1 MDSER
6 THGTWNFSLSNEL
19 GRLAQGINSIKGN
32 NIINF
37 TARSEVPLDRIV
49 TYANMVCDYISHRKK
64 DRVYLEVGCDRLF
77 YEDDAASPVTS
88 LLEKNVKQHYFRCV
102 QRNSFDD
109 IRYKGLF
116 PSNINGKT

>member
-77 YEDDAASPVTS
+77 YEDDAASPVIS
-88 LLEKNVKQHYFRCV
+88 LLEKK
-102 QRNSFDD
+102 
-109 IRYKGLF
+109 I
-116 PSNINGKT
+116 GK